1 MMKHKGGAG
10 FTLIELMITVAII
23 AILAAIAYPS
33 YVNHVTK
40 TRRAAATAC
49 LMEAAQYMERHYTTK
64 LSYVG
69 ATLPAMQCAN
79 ELKDHYTFELLS
91 GVTASTFRLRGQPKG
106 AQATRDTQCGNLTLD
121 NAGTRGAKG
130 GTDAATVATCW

>member
-1 MMKHKGGAG
+1 MTKHKGGAG

-49 LMEAAQYMERHYTTK
+49 LMEAAQYMERHYTTN
-64 LSYVG
+64 LSYEK

-79 ELKDHYTFELLS
+79 ELADHYIFEFR
-91 GVTASTFRLRGQPKG
+91 GTPTAG
-106 AQATRDTQCGNLTLD
+106 AFNVRARAIGSQATRDTQCGDLSLNQAGTKGAGD
-121 NAGTRGAKG
+121 NA
-130 GTDAATVATCW
+130 AATVAACW